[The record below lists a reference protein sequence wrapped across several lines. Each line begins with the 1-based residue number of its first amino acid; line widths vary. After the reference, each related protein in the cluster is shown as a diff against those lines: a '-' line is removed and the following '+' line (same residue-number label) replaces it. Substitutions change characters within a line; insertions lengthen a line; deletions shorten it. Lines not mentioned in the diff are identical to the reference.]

1 MQTIMLTTLLIK
13 NSLSIIKLQRY
24 LKIIITSPS
33 FQVWP
38 TEEISSL
45 EKNKLEGDSKNVVL

>member
-45 EKNKLEGDSKNVVL
+45 EKTN